1 MLSTFV
7 ESAPMRDLFERT
19 IRHVPTGRFEATL
32 QVRPRGSHSTV
43 IQRATEYLIRNL
55 IGRMAVE
62 DGTDLLVGKLPAEAR
77 VRQAF
82 PVLRFR
88 PYLKDWCDHVNEAR
102 AVFKEFTDGGDVGRS
117 RMATACQSMALLEIL
132 LQGDVIASARTFDPG
147 KRSAT
152 VNADLLTIWDVLEAR
167 ELLAPRSFAILHPQF
182 ARAGSVGPSAAAL
195 LVDGTLIDV
204 TTKAE
209 AALERDN
216 LRLLVGKAA

>member
-55 IGRMAVE
+55 IGRMSVE

-132 LQGDVIASARTFDPG
+132 LQGDVIASAHLRSRKAECHRQCRPADDLG
-147 KRSAT
+147 RARSAG
-152 VNADLLTIWDVLEAR
+152 AA
-167 ELLAPRSFAILHPQF
+167 
-182 ARAGSVGPSAAAL
+182 GPSF
-195 LVDGTLIDV
+195 VRNPPPPV
-204 TTKAE
+204 CPC
-209 AALERDN
+209 R
-216 LRLLVGKAA
+216 